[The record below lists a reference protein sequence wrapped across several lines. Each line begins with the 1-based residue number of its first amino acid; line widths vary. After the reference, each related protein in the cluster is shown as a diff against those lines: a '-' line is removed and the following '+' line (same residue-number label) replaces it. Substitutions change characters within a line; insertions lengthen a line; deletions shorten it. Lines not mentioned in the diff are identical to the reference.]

1 MPIFDFCQKRIRC
14 KSNEISSL
22 TGLKKAQVRNTANYY
37 GSEIVPV
44 GRGKI
49 DLLTR
54 AYKGRGLRVTP
65 TRQDIE
71 AGIVHSD
78 ELSIYLWLF
87 RVLSKDKYLFVLEK
101 KYGKTSF
108 LGVGIKKYFH
118 SYKGEYHLVSILED
132 EILGKHGYCPEC
144 KSPMI
149 WDKKRGWRSAREDEY
164 FDLSLDKSFSKLK

>member
-1 MPIFDFCQKRIRC
+1 MKNKKITNKEIVRKILAKAEHSLFIFEHLYFLAR
-14 KSNEISSL
+14 KSLLRNLYLNEIL
-22 TGLKKAQVRNTANYY
+22 
-37 GSEIVPV
+37 P
-44 GRGKI
+44 
-49 DLLTR
+49 
-54 AYKGRGLRVTP
+54 
-65 TRQDIE
+65 
-71 AGIVHSD
+71 D
-78 ELSIYLWLF
+78 ELF

-101 KYGKTSF
+101 KYGKASF

-164 FDLSLDKSFSKLK
+164 FDLSLDKSFFKLK